1 MAIGTY
7 SELKT
12 AIANFLARSDLT
24 DRIPEFIAL
33 AEGRMSRNLETR
45 GQEKRATATLTSGD
59 AFVSLPTDLRS
70 IRLVKLNTSPTEVL
84 EYYTPVEL
92 DDTFSTG
99 ATGKPRGYT
108 IIGTEIKFAP
118 TPDSGYT
125 AEIVYIEGVPD
136 LSDSNTSNTI
146 LTRHPDAYLYGALA
160 SASVYLMDDAKTTL
174 YEQLFTRAIDEIK
187 KEEERGKYAG
197 SGLFMKS
204 DYGELT

>member
-84 EYYTPVEL
+84 EYYTPIEL

-125 AEIVYIEGVPD
+125 AEIVYTEGVPD

-187 KEEERGKYAG
+187 KEEERGKHAG